1 MKRKEAKPHE
11 KLFCFFRNTKQKGS
25 EIVSVSLRFASRRKQ
40 NYKRKWDTLRWADRS
55 FHFFEHKRDSLFLKE
70 RFTRLHTVNELAL
83 VLKTENWT
91 FIKNKREW
99 IALFTKAT
107 RVNCSLQKERKERMS
122 DSLFLS
128 KNEWFAWKTKEQIP
142 APSLNRKYKQIS
154 KKEAKKGIS
163 TVHELPYR

>member
-1 MKRKEAKPHE
+1 MGHPKMSGS
-11 KLFCFFRNTKQKGS
+11 LFSLFRTQ
-25 EIVSVSLRFASRRKQ
+25 ERFALFERAIHSFTYSKRAGFAPENRKLDL
-40 NYKRKWDTLRWADRS
+40 KVTLFGFA
-55 FHFFEHKRDSLFLKE
+55 
-70 RFTRLHTVNELAL
+70 
-83 VLKTENWT
+83 

-142 APSLNRKYKQIS
+142 NPSLNRKYEQIS